1 MLKATLIWLASCSIF
16 GAAVLVS
23 GPASAAEIVSPAA
36 VPVLSAP
43 AAQVRET
50 PVLHVAARESN
61 PILEQLGCQC
71 AVCTQAGNPLQGKLP
86 F

>member
-1 MLKATLIWLASCSIF
+1 MLKATLILLASCSIF

-23 GPASAAEIVSPAA
+23 HPASAAEIVSPAF

-43 AAQVRET
+43 AAQVREN
-50 PVLHVAARESN
+50 PVLHLAARESN
-61 PILEQLGCQC
+61 PILEQLGCKC
-71 AVCTQAGNPLQGKLP
+71 AACTQAGNQLQGKLP